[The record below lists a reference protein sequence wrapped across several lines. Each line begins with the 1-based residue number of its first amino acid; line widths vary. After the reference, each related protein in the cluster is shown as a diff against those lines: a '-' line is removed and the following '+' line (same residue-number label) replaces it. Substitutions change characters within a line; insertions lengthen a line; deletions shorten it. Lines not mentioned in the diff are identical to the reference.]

1 MVRRNFPPGWEVESS
16 QRGRKL
22 ARARSRGW
30 WERKVALRASD
41 PQAYG
46 EYLRVRRAS
55 DRARMHPCAGGCGKL
70 VWKKSGRC
78 QVCSAARR
86 RNAW

>member
-41 PQAYG
+41 PQAYE
-46 EYLRVRRAS
+46 EYLRARRAS
-55 DRARMHPCAGGCGKL
+55 DRPWIPPGGGGCVIFVGQKR
-70 VWKKSGRC
+70 GRC